1 MSEAE
6 SEVNINSI
14 VDESLKDIQQ
24 VKDNEDAALP
34 SIQSLVKQVSMAEN
48 TAETPK
54 QAIDQAWNQGIED
67 KVIAEKVGEENDQLK
82 DYEEI
87 VVWNEI

>member
-24 VKDNEDAALP
+24 VKDNEEAALP

-54 QAIDQAWNQGIED
+54 
-67 KVIAEKVGEENDQLK
+67 
-82 DYEEI
+82 
-87 VVWNEI
+87 